1 VTHARE
7 RQRGGAGG
15 AWLILSPLL
24 KILAAMSGPY
34 CGRRVKIHGLQG
46 KPEFNGMVGVATIYD
61 DSKNRY
67 TVQLSSGPIA
77 LQPKNL
83 EPVNDDSSSNFGG
96 GNMPGEELQ
105 SMQINISDTPSA
117 DAFIHRHG
125 EIFLSNLPR
134 LESQGVANLVD
145 GELDILQ
152 VITGIFNTVGA
163 LASPEA
169 ISLVP
174 LEFRTS
180 FVDTVTKVLKREIA
194 STQYQRTG
202 VIMSPWMKVID
213 AIIYWLRLDDVT
225 DRALEEAD
233 GLVGTLTIVCN
244 NINRPPCDDLMHT
257 CLSVCRNV
265 ALNTHSRREKFQKAS
280 SRGILLNA
288 TRGVSHRH
296 LPVVSCAQDILEMTA
311 GETSILRKTF
321 QTGSPERVL
330 AQTVLRTARNTQA
343 KVALEKL
350 LQLATL
356 MDRAKAGG
364 ADSDASEASTSLC
377 LHMCRGCSAPG
388 ATLKCSKCKQAYYCS
403 KECQKQDWREH
414 KTACTPS
421 TSGGSDLNS
430 MSKLASGYVLSNL
443 ERIRRAL
450 GTKARSGLGLVGT
463 PYTLQELVLEVKR
476 ITLVA

>member
-1 VTHARE
+1 
-7 RQRGGAGG
+7 
-15 AWLILSPLL
+15 
-24 KILAAMSGPY
+24 
-34 CGRRVKIHGLQG
+34 
-46 KPEFNGMVGVATIYD
+46 MVGVATIYD

-83 EPVNDDSSSNFGG
+83 EPVNDDSSSNCGGG

-105 SMQINISDTPSA
+105 SLQINISDTPSA
-117 DAFIHRHG
+117 DAFIHRYG

-152 VITGIFNTVGA
+152 VTTGIFNTVGA

-202 VIMSPWMKVID
+202 VIMSPWMKVVD

-257 CLSVCRNV
+257 CLSVCHNV
-265 ALNTHSRREKFQKAS
+265 ALNTYSRREKFQKAA

-296 LPVVSCAQDILEMTA
+296 LPVVSCAQDILEMAA
-311 GETSILRKTF
+311 GETSTLRKTF
-321 QTGSPERVL
+321 QSGSPERVL
-330 AQTVLRTARNTQA
+330 AETVLRTASNTQA

-356 MDRAKAGG
+356 MDRAKAGA
-364 ADSDASEASTSLC
+364 ADT
-377 LHMCRGCSAPG
+377 
-388 ATLKCSKCKQAYYCS
+388 Y
-403 KECQKQDWREH
+403 
-414 KTACTPS
+414 
-421 TSGGSDLNS
+421 
-430 MSKLASGYVLSNL
+430 ASGHLRV
-443 ERIRRAL
+443 
-450 GTKARSGLGLVGT
+450 
-463 PYTLQELVLEVKR
+463 
-476 ITLVA
+476 